1 MHKIYNIISFCIL
14 YALLISC
21 QESLEE
27 RASQEAYN
35 FTRKYCPTPFVNYVR
50 TDSITFNKDTRSYTY
65 YCTFGDILD
74 NKYIIDANR
83 NKIENMLISS
93 VKESTTMKPYLE
105 AGFHYIYI
113 CRSEKNS
120 DDILIQ
126 VAF

>member
-74 NKYIIDANR
+74 NKDIIDANR
-83 NKIENMLISS
+83 NKIENMLCIFTTTYLSIVYIISNPTRDS
-93 VKESTTMKPYLE
+93 LYNAKAIISPYKSYH
-105 AGFHYIYI
+105 FT
-113 CRSEKNS
+113 R
-120 DDILIQ
+120 
-126 VAF
+126 

>member
-1 MHKIYNIISFCIL
+1 MFRYETVKNKTAKAKYTNESWTGGETLSAAIGQSYNSFSPI
-14 YALLISC
+14 
-21 QESLEE
+21 QMV
-27 RASQEAYN
+27 
-35 FTRKYCPTPFVNYVR
+35 KYVSMLANGGKDVKV
-50 TDSITFNKDTRSYTY
+50 SIVKD
-65 YCTFGDILD
+65 
-74 NKYIIDANR
+74 IIDANR
-83 NKIENMLISS
+83 NKIDNMLISS